1 MAAKRQNRGADAA
14 WFQMWTMGNDM
25 HSKWRKQP
33 DIQSIAFFDTYCVQ
47 SAMPGCCLRNK
58 RNTRQPLSSSSEGC
72 RSQYIKT
79 LRKVWATRTGKGHL
93 PASVTTVQDWNC
105 ICYKQMLYCV
115 ALNFERTINFRKSEV
130 PIFPREVTV
139 LSIQRYS
146 SIKKKY
152 SPLKT
157 APWWL

>member
-1 MAAKRQNRGADAA
+1 MRRRWERNVAGKPQSLGADAA
-14 WFQMWTMGNDM
+14 GFQMWTIGNDM

-33 DIQSIAFFDTYCVQ
+33 DIQSIAFFDTYCVR

-79 LRKVWATRTGKGHL
+79 LWKVWAMRTGKGHL

-105 ICYKQMLYCV
+105 ICYKQMLYYA
-115 ALNFERTINFRKSEV
+115 ALNFKRTINLRKAKLPFFLGKSQFC
-130 PIFPREVTV
+130 PFTAIA
-139 LSIQRYS
+139 LSRKNIVH
-146 SIKKKY
+146 
-152 SPLKT
+152 
-157 APWWL
+157 